1 MNSEIYRNA
10 QQGKLSRVLPDLLGN
25 RQLLIDLIWKDIRVR
40 YRYAAMGFF
49 WAVLEPLLMM
59 LVLTFVFYFVFQ
71 IEFRNSEGA
80 MTAQESAVF
89 ILSGLI
95 AWQFFSI
102 GVSTA
107 TTSLVDNRMLI
118 SKVNFPREIVPIASI
133 GVALVN
139 LIIGAGLLVL
149 IYIVLIGHLPPL
161 ASLLIPILFLFQCL
175 LVIGL
180 GLFFSCYNAQFRDV
194 TYMVNALLLFG
205 FYATPVIYSVD
216 FVLAR
221 LTDRGL
227 EYLYPLLFLNPM
239 AGYIT
244 SYRILLFEGH
254 LPSLTLIAWP
264 ILCTILVFFVGL
276 KAFRSQSPTLSDKL

>member
-1 MNSEIYRNA
+1 M
-10 QQGKLSRVLPDLLGN
+10 GRVFPDILAN
-25 RQLLIDLIWKDIRVR
+25 RQLLIDLVWKDIRVR
-40 YRYAAMGFF
+40 YRYAAMGFL

-59 LVLTFVFYFVFQ
+59 LILTFVFSFVFQ
-71 IEFRNSEGA
+71 IEFRSSEGV
-80 MTAQESAVF
+80 MTARESAVF

-107 TTSLVDNRMLI
+107 TTSLVDNRTLI
-118 SKVNFPREIVPIASI
+118 SKVNFPREIIPISSI

-139 LIIGAGLLVL
+139 LVTGALLLII
-149 IYIVLIGHLPPL
+149 IYVVLIGSIPPL
-161 ASLLIPILFLFQCL
+161 TTLLIPILFVFQCL
-175 LVIGL
+175 LVVGL
-180 GLFFSCYNAQFRDV
+180 GLFFSCHNAQFRDI

-205 FYATPVIYSVD
+205 FYATPVIYSAN

-227 EYLYPLLFLNPM
+227 EHLYPLLFINPM

-244 SYRILLFEGH
+244 SYRALLFEGEV
-254 LPSLTLIAWP
+254 PSLNLVAWP
-264 ILCTILVFFVGL
+264 IICTIIVFFLGL
-276 KAFRSQSPTLSDKL
+276 KVFRSQSPTISDKL

>member
-1 MNSEIYRNA
+1 MSSDIYRNA
-10 QQGKLSRVLPDLLGN
+10 QQGQMRRVFPDILAN
-25 RQLLIDLIWKDIRVR
+25 RQLLIDLVWKDIRVR
-40 YRYAAMGFF
+40 YRYAAMGFL

-59 LVLTFVFYFVFQ
+59 LILTFVFSFVFQ
-71 IEFRNSEGA
+71 IEFRSSEGV
-80 MTAQESAVF
+80 MTARESAVF

-107 TTSLVDNRMLI
+107 TTSLVDNRTLI
-118 SKVNFPREIVPIASI
+118 SKVNFPREIIPISSI

-139 LIIGAGLLVL
+139 LVTGALLLII
-149 IYIVLIGHLPPL
+149 IYVVLIGSIPPL
-161 ASLLIPILFLFQCL
+161 TTLLIPILFVFQCL
-175 LVIGL
+175 LVVGL
-180 GLFFSCYNAQFRDV
+180 GLFFSCHNAQFRDI

-205 FYATPVIYSVD
+205 FYATPVIYSAN

-227 EYLYPLLFLNPM
+227 EHLYPLLFINPM

-244 SYRILLFEGH
+244 SYRALLFEGEV
-254 LPSLTLIAWP
+254 PSLNLVAWP
-264 ILCTILVFFVGL
+264 IICTIIVFFLGL
-276 KAFRSQSPTLSDKL
+276 KVFRSQSPTISDKL

>member
-1 MNSEIYRNA
+1 M
-10 QQGKLSRVLPDLLGN
+10 GRVFPDILAN
-25 RQLLIDLIWKDIRVR
+25 RQLLIDLVWKDIRVR
-40 YRYAAMGFF
+40 YRYAAMGFL

-59 LVLTFVFYFVFQ
+59 LILTFVFSFVFQ
-71 IEFRNSEGA
+71 IEFRSSEGV
-80 MTAQESAVF
+80 MTARESAVF

-107 TTSLVDNRMLI
+107 TTSLVDNRTLI
-118 SKVNFPREIVPIASI
+118 SKVNFPREIIPISSI

-139 LIIGAGLLVL
+139 LVTGALLLII
-149 IYIVLIGHLPPL
+149 IYVVLIGSIPPL
-161 ASLLIPILFLFQCL
+161 TILLIPILFVFQCL
-175 LVIGL
+175 LVVGL
-180 GLFFSCYNAQFRDV
+180 GLFFSCHNAQFRDI

-205 FYATPVIYSVD
+205 FYATPVIYSAN

-227 EYLYPLLFLNPM
+227 EHLYPLLFINPM

-244 SYRILLFEGH
+244 SYRALLFEGEV
-254 LPSLTLIAWP
+254 PSLNLVAWP
-264 ILCTILVFFVGL
+264 IICTIIVFFLGL
-276 KAFRSQSPTLSDKL
+276 KVFRSQSPTISDKL

>member
-1 MNSEIYRNA
+1 MSSEIYTNA
-10 QQGKLSRVLPDLLGN
+10 QQGKLSRVLPDLIAN
-25 RQLLIDLIWKDIRVR
+25 RQLLADLVWKDIRVR
-40 YRYAAMGFF
+40 YRYAAMGFL
-49 WAVLEPLLMM
+49 WAILEPLLMM
-59 LVLTFVFYFVFQ
+59 LVLTFVFSFVFA
-71 IEFRNSEGA
+71 IEFRSNEGTMSA
-80 MTAQESAVF
+80 SESAVF

-95 AWQFFSI
+95 AWQYFSI

-139 LIIGAGLLVL
+139 LVIGSFLLII
-149 IYIVLIGHLPPL
+149 IYTFLIGHLPPL
-161 ASLLIPILFLFQCL
+161 ISLLIPILFLFQSL
-175 LVIGL
+175 LIIGF

-205 FYATPVIYSVD
+205 FYATPIIYSVT
-216 FVLAR
+216 FVLER

-227 EYLYPLLFLNPM
+227 EHLYPLLFINPM

-244 SYRILLFEGH
+244 SYRVLLFDGQ
-254 LPSLTLIAWP
+254 LPSLNLIAWP
-264 ILCTILVFFVGL
+264 MLCTIIVFFVGL
-276 KAFRSQSPTLSDKL
+276 KAFRSQSPTISDKL

>member
-1 MNSEIYRNA
+1 MSSDIYRNA
-10 QQGKLSRVLPDLLGN
+10 QQGQMGRVFPDILAN
-25 RQLLIDLIWKDIRVR
+25 RQLLIDLVWKDIRVR
-40 YRYAAMGFF
+40 YRYAAMGFL

-59 LVLTFVFYFVFQ
+59 LILTFVFSFVFQ
-71 IEFRNSEGA
+71 IEFRSSEGV
-80 MTAQESAVF
+80 MTARESAVF

-107 TTSLVDNRMLI
+107 TTSLVDNRTLI
-118 SKVNFPREIVPIASI
+118 SKVNFPREIIPISSI

-139 LIIGAGLLVL
+139 LVTGALLLII
-149 IYIVLIGHLPPL
+149 IYVVLIGSIPPL
-161 ASLLIPILFLFQCL
+161 TTLLIPILFVFQCL
-175 LVIGL
+175 LVVGL
-180 GLFFSCYNAQFRDV
+180 GLFFSCHNAQFRDI

-205 FYATPVIYSVD
+205 FYATPVIYSAN

-227 EYLYPLLFLNPM
+227 EHLYPLLFINPM

-244 SYRILLFEGH
+244 SYRALLFEGEV
-254 LPSLTLIAWP
+254 PSLNLVAWP
-264 ILCTILVFFVGL
+264 IICTIIVFFLGL
-276 KAFRSQSPTLSDKL
+276 KVFRSQSPTISDKL